1 MRINKQEKKIYI
13 FEALVFL
20 VVLVFGLILL
30 SAPVLVRVYGSI
42 ISLGLIIALAVAL
55 MGFPKD
61 HHYLRGS
68 AIRTIIT
75 ILLATGIVIYTAGIF
90 LGFNRGLGINGLKSL
105 FSGLVPV
112 ILMAAAIEV
121 LRFILFDKVGKHRKS
136 VVVFTTLSIIL
147 QVLLALNISTLIDV
161 ESVFIFLCVSVF
173 PIIADELLCTYLTI
187 NIGLSPSLVYKIAV
201 KSYLYILP
209 IVPNLGNYIF
219 AVVSI
224 LTPYLIYRMV
234 DKSDTFDSRAKKRLR
249 KARIGI
255 LTAPIVL
262 AVAIITLL
270 VSGIFKYQL
279 IAIGSDSM
287 HGTYDRGDAVLIE
300 KLSATDIE
308 ENDILAFRKN
318 GIIITHRVV
327 DIIKENG
334 QITFITKGDAREE
347 VDGFT
352 TPGENVIGR
361 VISKAKYI
369 GFPTLW
375 MNEIFNKEV
384 Q

>member
-136 VVVFTTLSIIL
+136 VVVFTTL
-147 QVLLALNISTLIDV
+147 
-161 ESVFIFLCVSVF
+161 VF
-173 PIIADELLCTYLTI
+173 
-187 NIGLSPSLVYKIAV
+187 LS
-201 KSYLYILP
+201 
-209 IVPNLGNYIF
+209 F
-219 AVVSI
+219 
-224 LTPYLIYRMV
+224 
-234 DKSDTFDSRAKKRLR
+234 FF
-249 KARIGI
+249 
-255 LTAPIVL
+255 
-262 AVAIITLL
+262 
-270 VSGIFKYQL
+270 SG
-279 IAIGSDSM
+279 
-287 HGTYDRGDAVLIE
+287 
-300 KLSATDIE
+300 
-308 ENDILAFRKN
+308 
-318 GIIITHRVV
+318 
-327 DIIKENG
+327 
-334 QITFITKGDAREE
+334 
-347 VDGFT
+347 
-352 TPGENVIGR
+352 
-361 VISKAKYI
+361 
-369 GFPTLW
+369 
-375 MNEIFNKEV
+375 
-384 Q
+384 

>member
-20 VVLVFGLILL
+20 VVLIFGLILL
-30 SAPVLVRVYGSI
+30 GAPVLVRVYGSI

-55 MGFPKD
+55 LGFPKD

-75 ILLATGIVIYTAGIF
+75 ILLAVGIVIYTAGIF
-90 LGFNRGLGINGLKSL
+90 LGFNRGLGINGAKSL
-105 FSGLVPV
+105 FGGLVPV
-112 ILMAAAIEV
+112 ILLAVATEV
-121 LRFILFDKVGKHRKS
+121 LRFILFDKVGKRRNS
-136 VVVFTTLSIIL
+136 VVIFTILSIAL
-147 QVLLALNISTLIDV
+147 QVLLVLNITTLIDI
-161 ESVFIFLCVSVF
+161 ESVFIFICVSVF
-173 PIIADELLCTYLTI
+173 PIIADELLCAYITI
-187 NIGLSPSLVYKIAV
+187 NIGLRPALVYKIAV
-201 KSYLYILP
+201 KSYLYVLP

-224 LTPYLIYRMV
+224 MTPYVIYRMIE
-234 DKSDTFDSRAKKRLR
+234 KSDTFDSRAKKRLR
-249 KARIGI
+249 RARIGI
-255 LTAPIVL
+255 LTIPAVI

-270 VSGIFKYQL
+270 VSGVFKFQL

-300 KLSATDIE
+300 KLSATEIR
-308 ENDILAFRKN
+308 ENDILAFKKN
-318 GIIITHRVV
+318 GIIVTHRVV
-327 DIIKENG
+327 NIDKKDSRIIF
-334 QITFITKGDAREE
+334 TTKGDAREE
-347 VDGFT
+347 VDGFST
-352 TPGENVIGR
+352 YGEDVIGR
-361 VISKAKYI
+361 VVSKAKYI

-375 MNEIFNKEV
+375 MNELFNKEV